1 MFFCF
6 SFSYPSFSFYICTI
20 RVWFYVYTLHNC
32 THKCIPFYMPSESE
46 IVILTGLKSFIK
58 ACMLI
63 VNTCVILNCNTDSKL
78 PLSFRALTL
87 SVLAPTSHRSFSRE
101 LRTDDR
107 FRRPPD
113 EDDEE
118 EVSFRMGSC
127 RTILNPQHRLGITF
141 SLNSFVV
148 RVYRRGFIALFIGM
162 TKIISQAYVSW
173 LIL

>member
-1 MFFCF
+1 MYTVLHAFR
-6 SFSYPSFSFYICTI
+6 I
-20 RVWFYVYTLHNC
+20 RNSNINWIKVIHKSLHVNS
-32 THKCIPFYMPSESE
+32 KYMCS
-46 IVILTGLKSFIK
+46 
-58 ACMLI
+58 
-63 VNTCVILNCNTDSKL
+63 NTDSKL

-87 SVLAPTSHRSFSRE
+87 RVLAPTSHRSFSRE

-162 TKIISQAYVSW
+162 TKIISQAYVS
-173 LIL
+173 

>member
-1 MFFCF
+1 MYTVLHAFR
-6 SFSYPSFSFYICTI
+6 I
-20 RVWFYVYTLHNC
+20 RNSNINWIKVIHKSLHVN
-32 THKCIPFYMPSESE
+32 S
-46 IVILTGLKSFIK
+46 KSS
-58 ACMLI
+58 
-63 VNTCVILNCNTDSKL
+63 VILNCNTDSKL

-118 EVSFRMGSC
+118 EFSFRMGSC
-127 RTILNPQHRLGITF
+127 RTILNPQHRLGTTF

-162 TKIISQAYVSW
+162 TKIISQAYVS
-173 LIL
+173 

>member
-1 MFFCF
+1 MYTVLHAFR
-6 SFSYPSFSFYICTI
+6 I
-20 RVWFYVYTLHNC
+20 RNSNINWIKVIHKSLHVN
-32 THKCIPFYMPSESE
+32 S
-46 IVILTGLKSFIK
+46 KSS
-58 ACMLI
+58 
-63 VNTCVILNCNTDSKL
+63 VILNCNTDSKL

-162 TKIISQAYVSW
+162 TKIISQAYVS
-173 LIL
+173 

>member
-1 MFFCF
+1 MYTVLHAFR
-6 SFSYPSFSFYICTI
+6 I
-20 RVWFYVYTLHNC
+20 RNSNINWIKVIHKSLHVN
-32 THKCIPFYMPSESE
+32 S
-46 IVILTGLKSFIK
+46 KSS
-58 ACMLI
+58 
-63 VNTCVILNCNTDSKL
+63 VILNCNTDSKL

-87 SVLAPTSHRSFSRE
+87 RVLAPTSHRSFSRE

-162 TKIISQAYVSW
+162 TKIISQAYVS
-173 LIL
+173 

>member
-1 MFFCF
+1 MYTVLHAFR
-6 SFSYPSFSFYICTI
+6 I
-20 RVWFYVYTLHNC
+20 RNSNINWIKVIHKSLHVN
-32 THKCIPFYMPSESE
+32 S
-46 IVILTGLKSFIK
+46 KSS
-58 ACMLI
+58 
-63 VNTCVILNCNTDSKL
+63 VILNCNTDSKL

-87 SVLAPTSHRSFSRE
+87 SVLAPTLHRSFSRE

-118 EVSFRMGSC
+118 EFSFRMGSC

-162 TKIISQAYVSW
+162 TKIISQAYVS
-173 LIL
+173 

>member
-1 MFFCF
+1 MYTVLHAFR
-6 SFSYPSFSFYICTI
+6 I
-20 RVWFYVYTLHNC
+20 RNSNINWIKVIHKSLHVN
-32 THKCIPFYMPSESE
+32 S
-46 IVILTGLKSFIK
+46 KSS
-58 ACMLI
+58 
-63 VNTCVILNCNTDSKL
+63 VILNCNTDSKL

-87 SVLAPTSHRSFSRE
+87 RVLAPTSHRSFSRE

-118 EVSFRMGSC
+118 EFSFRMGSC

-162 TKIISQAYVSW
+162 TKIISQAYVS
-173 LIL
+173 

>member
-1 MFFCF
+1 MYTVLHAFRIRN
-6 SFSYPSFSFYICTI
+6 SYINWIKVIHKS
-20 RVWFYVYTLHNC
+20 LHVN
-32 THKCIPFYMPSESE
+32 S
-46 IVILTGLKSFIK
+46 KSS
-58 ACMLI
+58 
-63 VNTCVILNCNTDSKL
+63 VILNCNTDSKL

-118 EVSFRMGSC
+118 EFSFRMGSC

-162 TKIISQAYVSW
+162 TKIISQAYVS
-173 LIL
+173 

>member
-1 MFFCF
+1 MYTVLHAFR
-6 SFSYPSFSFYICTI
+6 I
-20 RVWFYVYTLHNC
+20 RNSNIDWIKVIHKSLHVN
-32 THKCIPFYMPSESE
+32 S
-46 IVILTGLKSFIK
+46 KSS
-58 ACMLI
+58 
-63 VNTCVILNCNTDSKL
+63 VILNCNTDSKL

-87 SVLAPTSHRSFSRE
+87 RVLAPTSHRSFSRE

-118 EVSFRMGSC
+118 EFSFRMGSC

-162 TKIISQAYVSW
+162 TKIINQAYVS
-173 LIL
+173 

>member
-1 MFFCF
+1 MYTVLHAFR
-6 SFSYPSFSFYICTI
+6 I
-20 RVWFYVYTLHNC
+20 RNSNINWIKVIHKSLHVN
-32 THKCIPFYMPSESE
+32 S
-46 IVILTGLKSFIK
+46 KSS
-58 ACMLI
+58 
-63 VNTCVILNCNTDSKL
+63 VILNCNYTDSKL

-118 EVSFRMGSC
+118 EFSFRMGSC

-162 TKIISQAYVSW
+162 TKIISQAYVS
-173 LIL
+173 

>member
-1 MFFCF
+1 M
-6 SFSYPSFSFYICTI
+6 
-20 RVWFYVYTLHNC
+20 YTLLHAFRIRNSNINWIKVI
-32 THKCIPFYMPSESE
+32 HKSLHVNS
-46 IVILTGLKSFIK
+46 KSS
-58 ACMLI
+58 
-63 VNTCVILNCNTDSKL
+63 VILNCNTDSKL

-118 EVSFRMGSC
+118 EFSFRMGSC

-162 TKIISQAYVSW
+162 TKIISQAYVS
-173 LIL
+173 

>member
-1 MFFCF
+1 MYTVLHAFR
-6 SFSYPSFSFYICTI
+6 I
-20 RVWFYVYTLHNC
+20 RNSNINWIKVIHKSLHVN
-32 THKCIPFYMPSESE
+32 S
-46 IVILTGLKSFIK
+46 KSS
-58 ACMLI
+58 
-63 VNTCVILNCNTDSKL
+63 VILNCNTDSKL

-118 EVSFRMGSC
+118 EFSFRMGSC
-127 RTILNPQHRLGITF
+127 RMILNPQHRLGITF

-162 TKIISQAYVSW
+162 TKIISQAYVS
-173 LIL
+173 

>member
-1 MFFCF
+1 MYTVLHAFR
-6 SFSYPSFSFYICTI
+6 I
-20 RVWFYVYTLHNC
+20 RNSNIDWIKVIHKSLHVN
-32 THKCIPFYMPSESE
+32 S
-46 IVILTGLKSFIK
+46 KSS
-58 ACMLI
+58 
-63 VNTCVILNCNTDSKL
+63 VILNCNTDSKL

-87 SVLAPTSHRSFSRE
+87 RVLAPTSHRSFSRE

-118 EVSFRMGSC
+118 EFSFRMGSC

-162 TKIISQAYVSW
+162 TKIISQAYVS
-173 LIL
+173 

>member
-1 MFFCF
+1 MYTVLNAFR
-6 SFSYPSFSFYICTI
+6 I
-20 RVWFYVYTLHNC
+20 RNSNINWIKVIHKSLHVN
-32 THKCIPFYMPSESE
+32 S
-46 IVILTGLKSFIK
+46 KSS
-58 ACMLI
+58 
-63 VNTCVILNCNTDSKL
+63 VILNCNTDSKL

-162 TKIISQAYVSW
+162 TKIISQAYVS
-173 LIL
+173 

>member
-1 MFFCF
+1 MYTVLHAFR
-6 SFSYPSFSFYICTI
+6 I
-20 RVWFYVYTLHNC
+20 RNSNINWIKVIHKSLHVN
-32 THKCIPFYMPSESE
+32 S
-46 IVILTGLKSFIK
+46 KSS
-58 ACMLI
+58 
-63 VNTCVILNCNTDSKL
+63 VILNCNTDSKL

-118 EVSFRMGSC
+118 EFSFRMGSC

-141 SLNSFVV
+141 SLKSFVV

-162 TKIISQAYVSW
+162 TKIISQAYVS
-173 LIL
+173 

>member
-1 MFFCF
+1 MYTVLHAFR
-6 SFSYPSFSFYICTI
+6 I
-20 RVWFYVYTLHNC
+20 RNSNIDWIKVIHKSLHVN
-32 THKCIPFYMPSESE
+32 S
-46 IVILTGLKSFIK
+46 KSS
-58 ACMLI
+58 
-63 VNTCVILNCNTDSKL
+63 VILNCNTDSKL

-118 EVSFRMGSC
+118 EFSFRMGSC

-162 TKIISQAYVSW
+162 TKIISQAYVS
-173 LIL
+173 

>member
-1 MFFCF
+1 MYTVLHAF
-6 SFSYPSFSFYICTI
+6 II
-20 RVWFYVYTLHNC
+20 RNSNINWIKVIHKSLHVN
-32 THKCIPFYMPSESE
+32 S
-46 IVILTGLKSFIK
+46 KSS
-58 ACMLI
+58 
-63 VNTCVILNCNTDSKL
+63 VILNCNTDSKL

-118 EVSFRMGSC
+118 EFSFRMGSC

-162 TKIISQAYVSW
+162 TKIISQAYVS
-173 LIL
+173 

>member
-1 MFFCF
+1 MYTVLHAFR
-6 SFSYPSFSFYICTI
+6 I
-20 RVWFYVYTLHNC
+20 RNSNINWIKVIHKSLHVNS
-32 THKCIPFYMPSESE
+32 KSS
-46 IVILTGLKSFIK
+46 VILS
-58 ACMLI
+58 
-63 VNTCVILNCNTDSKL
+63 CNTDSKL

-118 EVSFRMGSC
+118 EFSFRMGSC

-162 TKIISQAYVSW
+162 TKIISQAYVS
-173 LIL
+173 

>member
-1 MFFCF
+1 MYTVLHAFR
-6 SFSYPSFSFYICTI
+6 I
-20 RVWFYVYTLHNC
+20 RNSNINWIKVIHKSLHVN
-32 THKCIPFYMPSESE
+32 S
-46 IVILTGLKSFIK
+46 KSS
-58 ACMLI
+58 
-63 VNTCVILNCNTDSKL
+63 VILNCNTDSKL

-118 EVSFRMGSC
+118 EFSFRMGSC

-162 TKIISQAYVSW
+162 TKIISQAYVS
-173 LIL
+173 

>member
-1 MFFCF
+1 MYTVLNAFR
-6 SFSYPSFSFYICTI
+6 I
-20 RVWFYVYTLHNC
+20 RNSNINWIKVIHKSLHVNS
-32 THKCIPFYMPSESE
+32 KYMCNSQSK
-46 IVILTGLKSFIK
+46 G
-58 ACMLI
+58 
-63 VNTCVILNCNTDSKL
+63 NTDSKL

-162 TKIISQAYVSW
+162 TKIISQAYVS
-173 LIL
+173 